1 MLAPGQQFLTISVV
15 KIPLYVSLPL
25 ALLTIGV
32 IWWQG
37 TKGKDFT
44 TPPDA
49 AALAIVKQE
58 IREELKATDSSEIE
72 PDATAQAIRV
82 KPKTLLLPNAE
93 AEPQAAAEPTLKPED
108 FGDLSVSP
116 GLDCYVLMAER
127 GAAIMIDLA
136 TQLEIKGETQRALL
150 AWERVLD
157 STEADAAQQ
166 DTARKAVLRLR
177 AQVPLWNVDPI
188 ATRHLCLTV
197 SCDRERAKV
206 IEPLLQ
212 EMVASVS
219 DISSG
224 LVECKLE
231 LQAGA
236 KPDPAKP
243 RQPIALWFRGTSA
256 DAPVSKTLILPTL
269 PDGLPEQKNLLLLQI
284 YKLIRD
290 GVSQQTNFRPLI
302 EPTGGADA
310 ESLLRGAITRRVWS
324 QWAES
329 MATPTR

>member
-1 MLAPGQQFLTISVV
+1 VLAPGLQFLTLSAV
-15 KIPLYVSLPL
+15 KIPFYVSLPL
-25 ALLTIGV
+25 ALLTMGV

-58 IREELKATDSSEIE
+58 IREELKATDSIE
-72 PDATAQAIRV
+72 PEEPAQAIRV
-82 KPKTLLLPNAE
+82 KPKTLLMPNAE

-116 GLDCYVLMAER
+116 GLDCYLAMAER

-157 STEADAAQQ
+157 ATEADAAQQ

-177 AQVPLWNVDPI
+177 TQVPLWNVDPI
-188 ATRHLCLTV
+188 STRQLVLLAG
-197 SCDRERAKV
+197 CDRERAKA
-206 IEPLLQ
+206 IEPILQ
-212 EMVASVS
+212 EMVASLL

-243 RQPIALWFRGTSA
+243 RQPIALSFRGSSA
-256 DAPVSKTLILPTL
+256 GAPASKTLTLPTL
-269 PDGLPEQKNLLLLQI
+269 PESLPEQKNLLRLQC

-290 GVSQQTNFRPLI
+290 GISSQANLRPLA
-302 EPTGGADA
+302 EPPTGSDA
-310 ESLLRGAITRRVWS
+310 ESLLRGAITRRTWS

-329 MATPTR
+329 MTTETR